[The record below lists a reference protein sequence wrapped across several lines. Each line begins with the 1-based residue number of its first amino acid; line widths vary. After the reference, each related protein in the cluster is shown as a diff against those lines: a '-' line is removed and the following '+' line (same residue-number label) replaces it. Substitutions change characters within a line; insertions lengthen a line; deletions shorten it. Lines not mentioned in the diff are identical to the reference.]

1 MGCEVKNER
10 KKTEDFITSA
20 CQFVERTTCSHP
32 HPAIGGES
40 ETVSR
45 SAHQAPLSKGFPRQE
60 DWSGLSFP
68 SPGGLPDTGT
78 EPRSPALQADSL
90 PSESLGKLQEVF
102 QDKE

>member
-1 MGCEVKNER
+1 MKLLVAQSCL
-10 KKTEDFITSA
+10 
-20 CQFVERTTCSHP
+20 FVTP
-32 HPAIGGES
+32 W
-40 ETVSR
+40 TV
-45 SAHQAPLSKGFPRQE
+45 AHQAPLSKGFPRQE

-90 PSESLGKLQEVF
+90 PSESLGKVQEVF